1 MNSYC
6 IIFDVWE
13 LNNFFYLFIRI
24 YYLND
29 SCLKEVGLGG
39 GRGGRGVEDEEE
51 RSRMHAGNYI
61 FKTDVTQ
68 LVISRNCKKKF
79 CCSKFSGCGAHA
91 PKSVAVIE
99 AWWWNLINFSD
110 FTNAFIRKEKKSS
123 LSNQWE

>member
-1 MNSYC
+1 M
-6 IIFDVWE
+6 
-13 LNNFFYLFIRI
+13 
-24 YYLND
+24 
-29 SCLKEVGLGG
+29 GG

-51 RSRMHAGNYI
+51 RSRIHAGNYI

-99 AWWWNLINFSD
+99 KLDDEI
-110 FTNAFIRKEKKSS
+110 
-123 LSNQWE
+123 LSTFQILQTLL